1 MIQMAVIVETVAR
14 KTAFFKTLDDADE
27 VPVYLEK
34 GVKLKELSNGE
45 FFCQYCLQVFT
56 VLLMRF
62 TRVLRREEAALSG
75 TGARTLLV
83 PYLEA

>member
-1 MIQMAVIVETVAR
+1 MAVIIETVAR

-45 FFCQYCLQVFT
+45 FFY
-56 VLLMRF
+56 
-62 TRVLRREEAALSG
+62 REPFADI
-75 TGARTLLV
+75 
-83 PYLEA
+83 PYYHVESSTYGEGYIPMHYV